1 MFYALLFLF
10 AVIASFVA
18 GAKYGRAAEAKA
30 AAEFKSLVA
39 GLKKEADKVL

>member
-1 MFYALLFLF
+1 MIYVLLFIAYSAITF
-10 AVIASFVA
+10 AA